1 MGKAVN
7 ELAEITARVQLKALK
22 AAEKALLEPGEEGYD
37 PKYDTTWK
45 ERPTRVA
52 AGLMLAQKAMER
64 VQGQESD
71 TRAFQLM
78 VMRDRYKSFKEWEAH
93 AAEVDAPKTPA
104 QIEAIPAKEEA
115 K

>member
-7 ELAEITARVQLKALK
+7 ELAEITARVQLKALR
-22 AAEKALLEPGEEGYD
+22 AAEKALLEAGDEGFD
-37 PKYDTTWK
+37 GSGDIPWK

-64 VQGQESD
+64 VQSQESD

-78 VMRDRYKSFKEWEAH
+78 VMRDRYKSVSEWEKH
-93 AAEVDAPKTPA
+93 AAEVDGPGEPA
-104 QIEAIPAKEEA
+104 RLGAMPAKEET